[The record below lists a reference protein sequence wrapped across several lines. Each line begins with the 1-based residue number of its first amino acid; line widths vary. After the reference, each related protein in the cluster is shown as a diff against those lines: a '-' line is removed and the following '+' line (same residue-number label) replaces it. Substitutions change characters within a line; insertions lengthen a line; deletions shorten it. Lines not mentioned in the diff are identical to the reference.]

1 MKFNSEKIVILI
13 IIYFFL
19 IVGCVSHPRYTT
31 EYPSPPAPAGKI
43 DKMKMT
49 RIIEPY
55 LGQPYSRY
63 DCSALVREVY
73 YKYSGIRLPSNTKN
87 LYRLVKKVEKNELSF
102 GDLVFFSEDGF
113 NPSHVGIY
121 IGNNQFVHSSS
132 SNGVVISSLK
142 ERYYSRGYL
151 GARRVIQ

>member
-1 MKFNSEKIVILI
+1 MKFAFKRKSILVILS
-13 IIYFFL
+13 FFL
-19 IVGCVSHPRYTT
+19 ITGCVPHPRYTT

-43 DKMKMT
+43 DQMKMT
-49 RIIEPY
+49 RIIELY

-73 YKYSGIRLPSNTKN
+73 YKYSGIRFPGNTDK
-87 LYRLVKKVEKNELSF
+87 LYRLVRKVEKNELSF

-113 NPSHVGIY
+113 SPSHVGIY
-121 IGNNQFVHSSS
+121 IGNNQFVHSSTS
-132 SNGVVISSLK
+132 QGVIISSLK
-142 ERYYSRGYL
+142 ERYYARRYF

>member
-1 MKFNSEKIVILI
+1 MKFDLKRKSILVILS
-13 IIYFFL
+13 FFL
-19 IVGCVSHPRYTT
+19 IIGCASYPRYTT
-31 EYPSPPAPAGKI
+31 EYPSHPAPRGKI
-43 DKMKMT
+43 DEMKMT

-73 YKYSGIRLPSNTKN
+73 YKYSGIRLPANTDK
-87 LYRLVKKVEKNELSF
+87 LFRLVKKVEKNELFF

>member
-1 MKFNSEKIVILI
+1 MKFNLKRILSLVIPF
-13 IIYFFL
+13 FFL
-19 IVGCVSHPRYTT
+19 MVGCASQPRYTT
-31 EYPSPPAPAGKI
+31 EYPSPPASTGKI

-55 LGQPYSRY
+55 LGQPYSKY

-73 YKYSGIRLPSNTKN
+73 YKYSGIRLPANTKK

-121 IGNNQFVHSSS
+121 IGNNKFVHSSS